1 MRKFFLETERLGFSH
16 WEEGDLPLA
25 RQLWGEAEVTRYIC
39 ASGVFSPGEIEARLR
54 TEIDNNKKYGV
65 QYFPVFEKAT
75 EELVGCCGLRPCDKK
90 DALELGVHLRKEF
103 WRQGFGREAVEAVI
117 EYAFTLPGVEELRAG
132 HNPQNTASRRLLTKV
147 GFQYERDEFYS
158 PTGLYHPSYSMKKK

>member
-1 MRKFFLETERLGFSH
+1 MRKFFLETERLVFSH

-65 QYFPVFEKAT
+65 QY
-75 EELVGCCGLRPCDKK
+75 CGAARNMKVN
-90 DALELGVHLRKEF
+90 G
-103 WRQGFGREAVEAVI
+103 G
-117 EYAFTLPGVEELRAG
+117 
-132 HNPQNTASRRLLTKV
+132 QNVTDNR
-147 GFQYERDEFYS
+147 
-158 PTGLYHPSYSMKKK
+158 